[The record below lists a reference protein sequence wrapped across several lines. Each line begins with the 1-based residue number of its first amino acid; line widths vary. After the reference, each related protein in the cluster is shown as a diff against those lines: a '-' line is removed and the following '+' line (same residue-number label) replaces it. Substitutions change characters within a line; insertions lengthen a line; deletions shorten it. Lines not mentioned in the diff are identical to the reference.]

1 MSDDEQN
8 VTAAEDQEKTVETES
23 LDDTGQSIAFEK
35 DDTLIK
41 KPKTLPITAAP
52 KLTPAI
58 RWGNVFLG
66 SSAHLLLKFHSR
78 TEPIEIQVQDGRFI
92 IGRSQHHATDQPNL
106 DLTKYGAYFHG
117 VSRHHL
123 AIIKDGNVLQ
133 IEDLKS
139 TNGTYLNG
147 RRLLP
152 FQPRLLRDG
161 DELCLGHL
169 VVRVFFANLDTSPLA

>member
-1 MSDDEQN
+1 MSDDEK
-8 VTAAEDQEKTVETES
+8 AIRSPEEDKTSEIESKETGDHS
-23 LDDTGQSIAFEK
+23 VAFEK

-41 KPKTLPITAAP
+41 KPKTLPIMAEP

-58 RWGNVFLG
+58 RWGNVYLG
-66 SSAHLLLKFHSR
+66 QTAHLLLRLR
-78 TEPIEIQVQDGRFI
+78 TRPEPIKVEIQDGRFI
-92 IGRSQHHATDQPNL
+92 IGRSQRHATDQPNL

-123 AIIKDGNVLQ
+123 AIVKDGNVLQ

-169 VVRVFFANLDTSPLA
+169 VVKVFFDNPDPSPLA